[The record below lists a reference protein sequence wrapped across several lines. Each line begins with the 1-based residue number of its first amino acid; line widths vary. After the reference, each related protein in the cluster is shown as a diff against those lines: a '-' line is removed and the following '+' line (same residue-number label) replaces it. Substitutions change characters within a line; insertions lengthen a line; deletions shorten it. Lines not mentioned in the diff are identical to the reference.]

1 MHKDFITLEGIQN
14 YVKSKGENDFPNAKE
29 FLTSV
34 FNIGFVHEYND
45 IFPMK
50 DFDYGDFLRLDKD
63 FLYKEFLKFLEKN
76 QLIDNVLF
84 EIAENEYE
92 TFFNEISYGLKN
104 LDQFETFFKTKKE
117 NIEIEKK
124 SKIETLSSLIEEF
137 NKDDTENEKNEKK
150 IASKDLDQDMKDF
163 RMAANMSF
171 MYDTSYEDYSNELPE
186 QKFKDK
192 IYIKL
197 GMKIN
202 YTLVYNFYARMRIE
216 EYLKDIEKLKGYTSN
231 VFKLI

>member
-34 FNIGFVHEYND
+34 FNIGFANEYKD

-50 DFDYGDFLRLDKD
+50 DFDYGDFLRMDKD
-63 FLYKEFLKFLEKN
+63 FLYKEYLKFLDKN

-92 TFFNEISYGLKN
+92 SFFNEISSGLKK
-104 LDQFETFFKTKKE
+104 LDQFETFFKPIKE
-117 NIEIEKK
+117 NIESEEK
-124 SKIETLSSLIEEF
+124 SNTETLSSFFEKF
-137 NKDDTENEKNEKK
+137 DKDDEENDKNKK
-150 IASKDLDQDMKDF
+150 NIISKDLDQDISDF
-163 RMAANMSF
+163 RMAASMSYL
-171 MYDTSYEDYSNELPE
+171 YDTSYEDYGNELPE
-186 QKFKDK
+186 QRFEDK
-192 IYIKL
+192 IYNKL

-216 EYLKDIEKLKGYTSN
+216 EYFKDIEKLKGYTSN
-231 VFKLI
+231 VFN